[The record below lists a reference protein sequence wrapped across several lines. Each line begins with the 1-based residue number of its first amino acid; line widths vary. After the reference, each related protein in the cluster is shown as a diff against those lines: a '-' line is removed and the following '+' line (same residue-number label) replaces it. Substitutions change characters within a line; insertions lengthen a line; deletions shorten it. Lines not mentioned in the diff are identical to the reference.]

1 MQEENQIHQSNTD
14 ADTTKADE
22 VVSSTEADVSIEEF
36 EFTEDGEE
44 DLRATLKK
52 LRKEQKQLKAEKQE
66 YLTNW
71 QRERA
76 DFVNYKKDEEVRRKD
91 AMRLMQ
97 EKITTELLPIMDSY
111 DMAFA
116 NKEAWE
122 KVDKNWRVGVEYI
135 HQQLLK
141 VLADHGMQE
150 IVVSVGDTF
159 DPTVHQPMSMVQCS
173 EQSKDHT
180 IASIVQKGYRVGER
194 IIRPARVTVF
204 EFKD

>member
-1 MQEENQIHQSNTD
+1 MQDENQIHQSNTD

-22 VVSSTEADVSIEEF
+22 AVSSTEADVSIEEF

-76 DFVNYKKDEEVRRKD
+76 DFMNYKKDEEVRRKD

>member
-1 MQEENQIHQSNTD
+1 MQDENQIHQSNTD

-22 VVSSTEADVSIEEF
+22 AVSSTEADVSIEEF

-159 DPTVHQPMSMVQCS
+159 DPTVHQPMSMVQSGAPTRPCRATPS
-173 EQSKDHT
+173 
-180 IASIVQKGYRVGER
+180 AS
-194 IIRPARVTVF
+194 RPSSRCRRPS
-204 EFKD
+204 

>member
-1 MQEENQIHQSNTD
+1 MQDENQIHQSNTD

-22 VVSSTEADVSIEEF
+22 AVSSTEADVSIEEF

>member
-1 MQEENQIHQSNTD
+1 MQDENQIHQLNTD

-22 VVSSTEADVSIEEF
+22 AVSSTEADVSIEEF

-76 DFVNYKKDEEVRRKD
+76 DFMNYKKDEEVRRKD

>member
-1 MQEENQIHQSNTD
+1 MQDENQIHQSNTD

-22 VVSSTEADVSIEEF
+22 AVSSTEADVSIEEF

-159 DPTVHQPMSMVQCS
+159 DPTVHLPMSMVQCS

>member
-1 MQEENQIHQSNTD
+1 MQDENQIHQLNTD

-22 VVSSTEADVSIEEF
+22 AVSSTEADVSIEEF

>member
-1 MQEENQIHQSNTD
+1 M
-14 ADTTKADE
+14 
-22 VVSSTEADVSIEEF
+22 
-36 EFTEDGEE
+36 
-44 DLRATLKK
+44 
-52 LRKEQKQLKAEKQE
+52 
-66 YLTNW
+66 
-71 QRERA
+71 
-76 DFVNYKKDEEVRRKD
+76 NYKKDEEVRRKD

>member
-22 VVSSTEADVSIEEF
+22 AVSSTEADVSIEEF